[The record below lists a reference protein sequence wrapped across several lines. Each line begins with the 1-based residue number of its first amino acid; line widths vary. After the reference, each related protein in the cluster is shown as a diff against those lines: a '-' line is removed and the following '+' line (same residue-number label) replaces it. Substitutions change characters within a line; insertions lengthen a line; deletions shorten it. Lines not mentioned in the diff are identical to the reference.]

1 MEGVLES
8 LKRDFDLEREYREAA
23 SILESLG
30 LSTYEAKAYI
40 ALVAHGY
47 GSAET
52 IADTARIPRTSA
64 YKVLSS
70 LCDKGYAISTRGRP
84 MIFKPEAP
92 EKVRNDVVRRVATV
106 FDHLQVLHEI
116 LMEKGEPQLV
126 YTITG
131 KQRVLSKI
139 AELLDTATTTY
150 YIATPT
156 LSEVRETISK
166 RVEAA
171 LKRDVL
177 ITVITEP
184 TQRVPQGVEV
194 VRKRGLIAT
203 DIIADGERALI
214 ASPDLNA
221 CGYTDNPYLAKHL
234 ENFITILMEGTSTT
248 TD

>member
-8 LKRDFDLEREYREAA
+8 LKRDFDLDREYQEAA
-23 SILESLG
+23 DILESLG

-52 IADTARIPRTSA
+52 IAETARIPRTSA

-70 LCDKGYAISTRGRP
+70 LCDKGYALSTRGRP

-92 EKVRNDVVRRVATV
+92 DKVKNDVIRRVTTV
-106 FDHLQVLHEI
+106 FDHLQVIHEV
-116 LMEKGEPQLV
+116 LMDKGEPQLV
-126 YTITG
+126 YTIQG
-131 KQRVLSKI
+131 KQRVLGKI
-139 AELLDTATTTY
+139 AELLDTATGTF

-156 LSEVRETISK
+156 LSEVRETINK
-166 RVEAA
+166 RIEGA
-171 LKRDVL
+171 LKRGVL

-184 TQRVPQGVEV
+184 TQRVPSGVEV
-194 VRKRGLIAT
+194 VRKRGLVAT

-234 ENFITILMEGTSTT
+234 ENFITILMEGT
-248 TD
+248 